1 MSKGQ
6 VRRGGQVR
14 GASIRPDR
22 VTYCGKGGRRAV
34 MAAVTSQ
41 GAGEG
46 IPAPGP
52 LSSQ

>member
-6 VRRGGQVR
+6 LKLGGQVR

-22 VTYCGKGGRRAV
+22 VTYCGKGGRRAEMV
-34 MAAVTSQ
+34 AVASQ

-46 IPAPGP
+46 IPAQGP
-52 LSSQ
+52 LFSQ